1 MQLFIESTG
10 FGVVL
15 ASILAIGGVGFT
27 LQWGV
32 ANFLNLAYVDFMVLA
47 AFLDY
52 TFANRLHLGFW
63 LSAVISILL
72 VASGSVV
79 MNKLLIQP
87 LVRRGIRFF
96 NLLIVAFGVGT
107 VIQYGIQAIWGPA
120 FFQITVPGNRSLH
133 FIDMRLTVA
142 QLVVIGIAI
151 ASMLLLHLLLV
162 KTDLG
167 RAMRAVSANPV
178 LAQCSGIRVAFIF
191 DMAWFLS
198 GILCGIAGLVL
209 AINASSF
216 DSSSGANYLAELL
229 AVVVVGGIGSPYGA
243 MAAAVIIGLISEWA
257 TIVNS
262 YFDIVV
268 ALAALI
274 VVLFFRPYG
283 LFRSLTSAEGG
294 GTA

>member
-10 FGVVL
+10 FGIVL

-52 TFANRLHLGFW
+52 TFANQLHLGFW
-63 LSAVISILL
+63 ISAIVSVLII
-72 VASGSVV
+72 ACASVV
-79 MNKLLIQP
+79 MNKLLVQP

-107 VIQYGIQAIWGPA
+107 VIQYGIQAIWGPT
-120 FFQITVPGNRSLH
+120 FFQIAVPGDRSLS
-133 FIDMRLTVA
+133 FFDMRMTVA
-142 QLVVIGIAI
+142 QLFVIGIAI
-151 ASMLLLHLLLV
+151 VSMFLLHMLLV

-167 RAMRAVSANPV
+167 RAMRAVSINPV
-178 LAQCSGIRVAFIF
+178 LAQCSGIRSEFIL

-198 GILCGIAGLVL
+198 GIMCGIAGLVL

-216 DSSSGANYLAELL
+216 DASSGTNYLAEIL

-257 TIVNS
+257 TMVNS
-262 YFDIVV
+262 YFSIVV
-268 ALAALI
+268 ALIALI
-274 VVLFFRPYG
+274 VVLFVRPYG
-283 LFRSLTSAEGG
+283 LFRSLTSVEGG